1 MASKTNQPKSMNV
14 FKFTSIFLGSLIT
27 IWSSA
32 AILSGLAQVNWQVSE
47 LLRQYLIAV
56 GLMQEFH
63 TLTDFY
69 THIKG
74 VEYIIAV
81 LFLGTF
87 RHFMGT
93 LINRPR
99 KWRQINQGKNN
110 EKRAWP
116 VHTGQAFFYCF
127 PATNLCS

>member
-1 MASKTNQPKSMNV
+1 MSTEQNTNKSMTV
-14 FKFTSIFLGSLIT
+14 FKFSSIFLGSLMT

-32 AILSGLAQVNWQVSE
+32 AILSGLSQVNWQVSE

-63 TLTDFY
+63 TLSDFY

-81 LFLGTF
+81 MFLG
-87 RHFMGT
+87 
-93 LINRPR
+93 
-99 KWRQINQGKNN
+99 
-110 EKRAWP
+110 A
-116 VHTGQAFFYCF
+116 F
-127 PATNLCS
+127 PAFYAYLNKAPEGISAE